1 MLCDIVGSPQ
11 ADGAEMRKARQRLGC
26 VWWSGH
32 DFAPRRTARL
42 GLTISVEGAV
52 IEHLTFE
59 GSTHIVKLALLRHEA
74 APSSEATLF
83 LRSERVF
90 PPAVSAGRMHVSCLG
105 TSAAIG
111 CARRGLLGSHVV
123 RLSPGGSTSV
133 SIAPPS

>member
-1 MLCDIVGSPQ
+1 M
-11 ADGAEMRKARQRLGC
+11 
-26 VWWSGH
+26 
-32 DFAPRRTARL
+32 
-42 GLTISVEGAV
+42 
-52 IEHLTFE
+52 IEQLTFE
-59 GSTHIVKLALLRHEA
+59 GSTNTVKLALLRHEA

-105 TSAAIG
+105 TSTAIG